1 MKIAFCLFK
10 YSPYSGLSHDFLRIL
25 EECQK
30 RGHDPY
36 VFVSEWRGE
45 RPEGVQVTVLEPPK
59 FSLKFSNHAQ
69 NEQFHNKLQAEL
81 KKQTFDVVV
90 GFNKMP
96 GLDLYYGADSCYVG
110 DKVPQY
116 PAIYKLTRRYKGRY
130 SFEQA
135 VFGVKSQTLILSLS
149 EQQKSE
155 YQEHYFTP
163 NKRFHLLPPTLDASF
178 SPITDRVTQKE
189 KLRAELGLPINNL
202 LLMFI
207 GSGFRTKGLARAI
220 TALAGLPIDLQQ
232 RTSLIVVGHDDD
244 EKQYRKQADKV
255 SVSQQVFF
263 LGGRSRQ
270 EIPKLL
276 AAGDLMVH
284 PAHNEN
290 TGTVLLEAIA
300 AGLPVL
306 ATDVCGYAHH
316 IKAAEAGIVLD
327 SPFDQEALNTR
338 LASMITSPYLD
349 RWSAN
354 GQRYGTNP
362 ALYKMPASA
371 VDAIEAYEQRNIS
384 PINCTPDS
392 QDIHNIYLR
401 EDLGQLSFDELLEI
415 GKNMIGGHHN
425 VVEARDKLGE
435 EGRRTVSFSHN
446 GERYYLKIHDGVG
459 WKEIGKNLT
468 SLRLPVLGAE
478 NEWKGVHHLRR
489 QTLLQNLGLNT
500 LNIAGYGTRE
510 RRFWKILNNP
520 AKRQSLIVTDEI
532 PEAISLEDLFK
543 DKLFWGR
550 NANKIPIKICFKRWL
565 IEQLAQTARVLHN
578 SGANHRDFYLSHF
591 LLQRTKESHEPTPE
605 NSSLF
610 LIDLHRMQIHKPR
623 WTAWIKAILQ
633 GALKLQRPHPPESV
647 TPRRWK
653 MRDVSGLHYSSMDLG
668 LTKRDLIR
676 FISTYENISNRQVLE
691 ILQANDGFWRDVRS
705 RAQNL
710 YRSEKRRTRKTGKV
724 ANTPLTPA
732 STQH

>member
-1 MKIAFCLFK
+1 
-10 YSPYSGLSHDFLRIL
+10 
-25 EECQK
+25 
-30 RGHDPY
+30 
-36 VFVSEWRGE
+36 
-45 RPEGVQVTVLEPPK
+45 
-59 FSLKFSNHAQ
+59 
-69 NEQFHNKLQAEL
+69 
-81 KKQTFDVVV
+81 
-90 GFNKMP
+90 
-96 GLDLYYGADSCYVG
+96 
-110 DKVPQY
+110 
-116 PAIYKLTRRYKGRY
+116 
-130 SFEQA
+130 
-135 VFGVKSQTLILSLS
+135 
-149 EQQKSE
+149 
-155 YQEHYFTP
+155 
-163 NKRFHLLPPTLDASF
+163 
-178 SPITDRVTQKE
+178 
-189 KLRAELGLPINNL
+189 
-202 LLMFI
+202 MFI

-232 RTSLIVVGHDDD
+232 RSSLIVVGHDDD
-244 EKQYRKQADKV
+244 EKQYRKQADRS
-255 SVSQQVFF
+255 SVSQQVLF

-327 SPFDQEALNTR
+327 SPFDQKALNTR
-338 LASMITSPYLD
+338 LASMLTSPYLD

-371 VDAIEAYEQRNIS
+371 VDAIEAYEQRKIS
-384 PINCTPDS
+384 PINCTPHS

-446 GERYYLKIHDGVG
+446 SERYYLKIHDGVG

-591 LLQRTKESHEPTPE
+591 LLQRTKESHERTPE

-633 GALKLQRPHPPESV
+633 GVLKLQRPHPPESV

-691 ILQANDGFWRDVRS
+691 ALQDNDGFWRDVQS